1 MPQAKPTQ
9 VIVHRIE
16 MQTTERKLV
25 EEYLNAQATNAY
37 INSAIKATGPIA
49 IGAGIAGGIWLGVK
63 AWAGVQAALLGP
75 VEDAK
80 EYIEELFAPYD
91 EERDG
96 MGGLSD
102 VADDL
107 SESGNIFTEPFKND
121 TVRDWI
127 FSPTISRLF
136 PKNKKARALDRVV
149 DDFFDKIFEA

>member
-9 VIVHRIE
+9 VVVHRIE
-16 MQTTERKLV
+16 LQTSERRML
-25 EEYLNAQATNAY
+25 EEYLENRTTNQY

-75 VEDAK
+75 VEEAK
-80 EYIEELFAPYD
+80 AYVEGLFAPYD
-91 EERDG
+91 EERDSA
-96 MGGLSD
+96 GGLSD

-107 SESGNIFTEPFKND
+107 SDSGNSYTEVFKND
-121 TVRDWI
+121 TVRDWV

-136 PKNKKARALDRVV
+136 PKNKAARVYDRAF
-149 DDFFDKIFEA
+149 DDLFTKIFD

>member
-1 MPQAKPTQ
+1 MPQSKPTQ
-9 VIVHRIE
+9 VIAFRIE
-16 MQTTERKLV
+16 LQTSERRML
-25 EEYLNAQATNAY
+25 EEYLQNKATTDY

-80 EYIEELFAPYD
+80 EYVEKLFAPYD

-96 MGGLSD
+96 IGNLRD
-102 VADDL
+102 VRDDV
-107 SESGNIFTEPFKND
+107 SESGNIYTEVFKND
-121 TVRDWI
+121 TVRDWV

-136 PKNKKARALDRVV
+136 PKNKAVRAFDRAS
-149 DDFFDKIFEA
+149 DDFFSALFD